1 MKLLLILLIACAGAA
16 HAQTVPAGS
25 GTLPFK
31 AKLATSCGGFTD
43 TGTLTVALFANETW
57 SADTP
62 AGDFSGPLTPLD
74 TKGRSWRL
82 DFDGGSLAAYE
93 AYLEDQATA
102 ICSSPVSI
110 SDLVVE
116 LVVKMGKGNA
126 TASATLKAKATG
138 VAALFAGSGK
148 HQLKAKGVFQ
158 PGVFPMSGGAGVLL
172 QSFPWFEGTFFIMDW
187 Q

>member
-1 MKLLLILLIACAGAA
+1 MRLLAVLLTAWFGLASAA

-25 GTLPFK
+25 GTLGFK
-31 AKLATSCGGFTD
+31 EKLATSCGSFAD
-43 TGTLTVALFANETW
+43 VGTMDVVLFANETW
-57 SADTP
+57 TADTP
-62 AGDFSGPLTPLD
+62 AGDFGGTLTPLD

-93 AYLEDQATA
+93 AYLEDQATM

-116 LVVKMGKGNA
+116 LVVKLGKGNTTA
-126 TASATLKAKATG
+126 TATLKAQATG
-138 VAALFAGSGK
+138 VAAIFSGRGK
-148 HQLKAKGVFQ
+148 HQIEAKGAFQ
-158 PGVFPMSGGAGVLL
+158 PGALPM
-172 QSFPWFEGTFFIMDW
+172 SFPWFEGTYFTPGP